1 MALNVKSSK
10 ADIVQDAER
19 LVRSVEANPDD
30 LAGATEEK
38 TALEA
43 GLAEVRTLIT
53 RQMNAI
59 GEKQKATQELR
70 AAMRRMLDLT
80 IQVRAVIKAKLGP
93 RTEKLVEYLVPPLR
107 PRRRK
112 APTSTPP
119 STPPPTGSEEP
130 PRPEEPILRP

>member
-130 PRPEEPILRP
+130 PQPEEPILRP